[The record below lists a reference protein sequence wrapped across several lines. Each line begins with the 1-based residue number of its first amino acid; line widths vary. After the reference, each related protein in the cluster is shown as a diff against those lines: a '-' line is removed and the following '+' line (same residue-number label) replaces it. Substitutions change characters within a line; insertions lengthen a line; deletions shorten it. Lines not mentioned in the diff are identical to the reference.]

1 MCACARS
8 GTIGGNLCFAE
19 PHADPGTLLMA
30 LGAKMIAEKSSSK
43 REIAAEDFF
52 VDAYETALQADEV
65 LTKIRIPVPARQRAQ
80 RLSEIRLFGTAER
93 RRGGRVQFERRGE
106 RSQNRR
112 GLRRAGAAPGG
123 GGGSVARGQE
133 QGRGAAPYRRR
144 RARSAGRAAQA
155 ISDLHGSQE
164 YKEHIVG
171 VLLKRAFQSALSL
184 ERAQDCGEERFM
196 AKAMTRHSDAQSI
209 PVSFTLNGRLQEIEV
224 EPHELLLD
232 VVREQLGL
240 TGAKRSCDVQVC
252 GACTLLVDGRP
263 VSACTT
269 LAFEVRGR
277 SVLTIEGLAQDG
289 KLHPLQE
296 AFIEHG
302 GFQCGFCTPGM
313 ILAAKAL
320 LDENPNPSEAELKH
334 FMHGNICRCTGYK
347 KIIESIM
354 AAAKKMRANA

>member
-1 MCACARS
+1 
-8 GTIGGNLCFAE
+8 
-19 PHADPGTLLMA
+19 
-30 LGAKMIAEKSSSK
+30 
-43 REIAAEDFF
+43 
-52 VDAYETALQADEV
+52 
-65 LTKIRIPVPARQRAQ
+65 
-80 RLSEIRLFGTAER
+80 
-93 RRGGRVQFERRGE
+93 
-106 RSQNRR
+106 
-112 GLRRAGAAPGG
+112 
-123 GGGSVARGQE
+123 
-133 QGRGAAPYRRR
+133 
-144 RARSAGRAAQA
+144 
-155 ISDLHGSQE
+155 
-164 YKEHIVG
+164 
-171 VLLKRAFQSALSL
+171 
-184 ERAQDCGEERFM
+184 M
-196 AKAMTRHSDAQSI
+196 AKAMTKLDAQVL
-209 PVSFTLNGRLQEIEV
+209 PLSFTLNGRLQELDV

-232 VVREQLGL
+232 VVRERLGL

-277 SVLTIEGLAQDG
+277 SVLTIEGLAEKDG

-320 LDENPNPSEAELKH
+320 LDENPAPSEAELKH

-354 AAAKKMRANA
+354 AAAKKMRSGS